1 MELGIQDIRTLI
13 ELVDASTIGE
23 FEFES
28 GDVRLQIKKQGMAVQ
43 PVYAAPVV
51 QAPVSA
57 PAPAPVAAPAA
68 AAPTPAAE
76 APAAAKG
83 HLVKSPMVGTFYRA
97 PAPDAPAYVE
107 VGTQVEVGQ
116 VLCIIEAM
124 KLMNEIEAEVSGTI
138 KSILVTN
145 GEPVEFGQA
154 LFEIE

>member
-23 FEFES
+23 ISLES
-28 GDVRLQIKKQGMAVQ
+28 GDVRLQIKKQGVGA
-43 PVYAAPVV
+43 PVAYTAPVVAAPVSV
-51 QAPVSA
+51 
-57 PAPAPVAAPAA
+57 PAPAPSPAAAPA
-68 AAPTPAAE
+68 PTAE
-76 APAAAKG
+76 APAAPAGKAG
-83 HLVKSPMVGTFYRA
+83 HMVKSPMVGTFYRA
-97 PAPDAPAYVE
+97 PSPDAPAYAE
-107 VGTQVEVGQ
+107 VGAHVEVGQ

-138 KSILVTN
+138 KSILVKN